1 MGDSIPLETD
11 TISTRST
18 FGKEIEERMGELLMN
33 KEKLE
38 LKVEERKNSVKTRA
52 RMKLKYLNRN

>member
-1 MGDSIPLETD
+1 MPLETD
-11 TISTRST
+11 TISTRPT

-38 LKVEERKNSVKTRA
+38 LKVKERKNSVKTRA